1 MKTIIFI
8 MSVVL
13 IAIFLTGCTT
23 SRVETDYGT
32 SYKLARFN
40 QTLDLEAEKNIEPV
54 EGMEGRTS
62 QKIVDRYEQGFEK
75 PAPAAP
81 SVVMGMGVK

>member
-1 MKTIIFI
+1 MKIIIFF

-13 IAIFLTGCTT
+13 VAVFLTGCTA

-62 QKIVDRYEQGFEK
+62 QKIVERYEKGFEK
-75 PAPAAP
+75 PVAATP
-81 SVVMGMGVK
+81 SVVLGLGVK

>member
-1 MKTIIFI
+1 MKIIIFV
-8 MSVVL
+8 MSVAL
-13 IAIFLTGCTT
+13 IATFLTGCTA

-62 QKIVDRYEQGFEK
+62 QKIVERYEQGFEK
-75 PAPAAP
+75 PAQAAP
-81 SVVMGMGVK
+81 SVVLGMGVK